1 MVGQELWGAQNLQ
14 KSIRQGFY
22 AQEAD
27 VWKRERY
34 VLCGPRKRPVTVVE
48 S

>member
-1 MVGQELWGAQNLQ
+1 MVSQELWGAQNLQ

-34 VLCGPRKRPVTVVE
+34 VVWSREETSNSG
-48 S
+48 